1 MTNNFK
7 ICACTSLTL
16 AILFIVS
23 VFNLPYGFYTFMRVF
38 TLILSALYI
47 FYYYNE
53 TEKFS
58 LTFIPVLAIGI
69 LWNPIAPIYMDKNT
83 WVIFDYIAAIIELSI
98 FVYIM
103 IKTYSKKS

>member
-1 MTNNFK
+1 MTNNYK

-16 AILFIVS
+16 GILFFVS

-38 TLILSALYI
+38 TLVLSALYV
-47 FYYYNE
+47 FYYYSE

-83 WVIFDYIAAIIELSI
+83 WVVFDYIAAIIEFFI
-98 FVYIM
+98 FAYI
-103 IKTYSKKS
+103 ISKNFSKK